1 MCFCEKQNRNRKI
14 SQNLWV
20 GDLGDGRWL
29 VDAGSLDPR
38 DPIGTTEMKH
48 TRQVGAKAIEVLPF
62 QNSKLHTPATPEVSH
77 NLPKSGR
84 KEHQQI

>member
-1 MCFCEKQNRNRKI
+1 M
-14 SQNLWV
+14 WV
-20 GDLGDGRWL
+20 GDGRWL

-62 QNSKLHTPATPEVSH
+62 QNIQNSIHCTARLNSGSLSPFAK
-77 NLPKSGR
+77 KSGR